1 MKKLVVIT
9 FALTLMCGPALAQNT
24 GAPAAAQTDPAKP
37 GMGNPDQ
44 STMKKSKTTKGM
56 NMKKSGTP
64 KNMKSKEDV
73 TKNSMSK

>member
-1 MKKLVVIT
+1 MKQLVAIT
-9 FALTLMCGPALAQNT
+9 AAALTLMCGPALAQNT

-44 STMKKSKTTKGM
+44 STMKKSKTTTG
-56 NMKKSGTP
+56 MKKSGTS
-64 KNMKSKEDV
+64 KNTKAKEDV